1 MSYQP
6 KVDYLRPLCNRV
18 LPAVYTDE
26 LSYYEVLCKVVSKV
40 NEIVALI
47 GDYATIEQIKK
58 SIEDLAKYVDEQD
71 EKLRQYSDANDEIL
85 KDYLLDVIAGIT
97 LGKIQVMSNT
107 IGGLQPLQSELD
119 RMYDYLRYYAFAA
132 KFLDEYEYTA
142 QQLDALGYYA
152 YQFDVY
158 NTTIFADTALQM
170 PNYVYE

>member
-1 MSYQP
+1 MPYQP

-85 KDYLLDVIAGIT
+85 KEYLLDVIAGIS

-107 IGGLQPLQSELD
+107 VGGWQPLQSELD

-132 KFLDEYEYTA
+132 KFLDGYELTA
-142 QQLDALGYYA
+142 QQLDTLGYRA